1 MYRKLFQVTLVVCLV
16 AVTVAALAVIGGV
29 IRSLLSPTM
38 IGTEGIGAGTRGF
51 SFHAISISSKQLGFM
66 IVAASLIIAG
76 FYLYRRRSRFRR

>member
-1 MYRKLFQVTLVVCLV
+1 MYRRLFQVTLVVCLV

-29 IRSLLSPTM
+29 IMSLLSPKM
-38 IGTEGIGAGTRGF
+38 VETEGIGAGAGGF
-51 SFHAISISSKQLGFM
+51 SSHFISISPKQLGFM